1 MSVSTGGDGRFGK
14 KFVVHYA
21 KTHGKLK
28 GLPCVSKKCTANSRV
43 CRASPKKRTT
53 NHFSRVYSLC
63 RVPYI
68 KHTAKKLFVV
78 RPTENA
84 RQTFSRTAKLGFLVV
99 TPDQL

>member
-1 MSVSTGGDGRFGK
+1 MQKR
-14 KFVVHYA
+14 
-21 KTHGKLK
+21 
-28 GLPCVSKKCTANSRV
+28 TANSRV
-43 CRASPKKRTT
+43 CHASQKNAPRTQGFVVRPQKNARQT
-53 NHFSRVYSLC
+53 IFSRVYSLC